1 MKTNQC
7 FRRRSAADFGGHRRW
22 PTAGQVDP
30 DRELAVLS
38 RPPLRWLRLRSPSL
52 LTAPKAGTPSQ
63 RPGYAM
69 RSHHGL
75 RRASIVAGIV
85 VALLV
90 GAQPAAAAPTDTVFP
105 VPVVGASVIATGLP
119 FVGAMYVTASTELA
133 MPGITD
139 SSGTATAA
147 SSFIGRIF
155 PPVRPESHTSDIRA
169 SRPRQGP
176 ASWSPPSQDRPGRR
190 TTRQ

>member
-1 MKTNQC
+1 
-7 FRRRSAADFGGHRRW
+7 
-22 PTAGQVDP
+22 
-30 DRELAVLS
+30 
-38 RPPLRWLRLRSPSL
+38 
-52 LTAPKAGTPSQ
+52 
-63 RPGYAM
+63 M

-133 MPGITD
+133 MPGITR
-139 SSGTATAA
+139 
-147 SSFIGRIF
+147 FIGDRYCCVFIHWQNISTGAAGIAYLGYPSVEAQTGSGIVVAAVTGPTG
-155 PPVRPESHTSDIRA
+155 PPNY
-169 SRPRQGP
+169 P
-176 ASWSPPSQDRPGRR
+176 AVMIQPGGGAW
-190 TTRQ
+190 TVP